1 MDVEIKRDGIILRG
15 KIEKPY
21 NTNNK
26 KISDKYPALIIFHGF
41 AGDLGYDENSIYSK
55 IANRAAKSGMYV
67 IRFDFDGHGKSDGK
81 FSDMDVLRELLD
93 AIEILKYVQKFSFIT
108 DIYVLG
114 HSQGCVVGGM
124 LAGLYPDIIKKLV
137 LLAPAATLKEDAIK
151 GICMG
156 TKYDTEN
163 IPEMVLVD
171 GQHEVGGHYFRIAK
185 SLAIYETTKRF
196 IGATL
201 IIHGIND
208 MCVDYHASEKYNDQM
223 KNSILKLYPL
233 LDHGIEGEDQD
244 KVLNEIDK
252 FLTLD

>member
-1 MDVEIKRDGIILRG
+1 
-15 KIEKPY
+15 
-21 NTNNK
+21 
-26 KISDKYPALIIFHGF
+26 
-41 AGDLGYDENSIYSK
+41 
-55 IANRAAKSGMYV
+55 
-67 IRFDFDGHGKSDGK
+67 
-81 FSDMDVLRELLD
+81 
-93 AIEILKYVQKFSFIT
+93 
-108 DIYVLG
+108 
-114 HSQGCVVGGM
+114 
-124 LAGLYPDIIKKLV
+124 
-137 LLAPAATLKEDAIK
+137 
-151 GICMG
+151 MG